1 MYRVIHRADYIDALY
16 QAAIAAG
23 VELRFGAEVD
33 HVDFERTEVRLKTG
47 ETMSADVIVGADGLW
62 STSRDRLL
70 GSPSPP
76 VETGDLAYRGT
87 FTKAQLEALND
98 PEVNELCSK
107 KVVTAWLGPSKH
119 AVFYPLKG
127 GQQFNLVLLR
137 PDNLPIGT
145 RQEQGEVDEMR
156 ATFEEWEERLRRI
169 ISCLSAVS
177 KWKLCHHEELRTW
190 IRVGVN
196 YPKSAIN
203 VILNVL

>member
-87 FTKAQLEALND
+87 FTKAQLESLND

-145 RQEQGEVDEMR
+145 RQEQGEVDEMQ

-169 ISCLSAVS
+169 ISCLSAAS

-203 VILNVL
+203 VILNML